1 MTPLQTWHKQRMNEK
16 QKTDIWL
23 SRQKEG
29 RARLILRMAALASM
43 DWMEEKVHNY
53 RINKQ
58 EKTHKRRRHMRE
70 QRST

>member
-29 RARLILRMAALASM
+29 RARLILRMAALPSM
-43 DWMEEKVHNY
+43 DWMEEKVHN
-53 RINKQ
+53 
-58 EKTHKRRRHMRE
+58 
-70 QRST
+70 